1 MAATRSLPAP
11 LTARTCS
18 LSTEFSEF
26 SERVDAVLSAEVRE
40 KLGPDG
46 LAGIKELVFL
56 HQQGLVDVVAEDGEW
71 SFYVAE

>member
-1 MAATRSLPAP
+1 M
-11 LTARTCS
+11 
-18 LSTEFSEF
+18 
-26 SERVDAVLSAEVRE
+26 DAVLSAEVRE